1 AAAMGTRGL
10 YVGRRAAALLA
21 ALQMVLLAALLTL
34 AALYGRCRQEAPL
47 PPTPSPSSPSPATRS
62 PAAPPAG
69 VPVAGPGRRLP
80 LHLVPLHYDLE
91 LWPRV
96 RPGQAGPF
104 AFSGQV
110 NITVR
115 CRQDTNV
122 VILHSSGLRSRGAAA
137 VRGPLP
143 ESGVSAMRSP
153 VPEPDAA
160 VEVAGMRQE
169 AGEVAVMELRGR
181 LWAGRRYV
189 LQLSFQGRLEEDL
202 DGLFLTRYTDQGR
215 SSTLIASQLEPT
227 YARTVYPCFDEP
239 AMKATF
245 NIRIVHDPSY
255 VALSNMPAIDVSE
268 MKDDNGSLWTV
279 TTFNTSLKM
288 STYLTAFVICDFDY
302 VTRTE
307 QGNEIRIWARK
318 EAVKNGYVDYALN
331 ITGQIFSFLKDLLNV
346 SYPLPK
352 TDLVALPDFGIGGM
366 ENWGLI
372 TFHESSLMYLPSDK
386 FTSRKALIA
395 LIVSHEL
402 GHQAYGERFFFCLFK
417 WFGNLV
423 TMNWWNDLWLNEGL
437 ASYFEYLGAAFVEPT
452 LSLDKIFYD
461 HVVQPVLRED
471 NEIGVRSLS
480 EHEDKI
486 KGSFSLMSL
495 FDSITY
501 NKGASIAWMLSG
513 FLTKKLFI
521 RALTSYLKEFSF
533 SNANQDDLWTHIQMV
548 VDAQDEVQ
556 LPASVKQIMDSW
568 TCQNGFPVLTL
579 NLTTGTV
586 SQEQFL
592 NKNDEN
598 STDSYNNTWI
608 IPISWMRNGSSQP
621 LMWLD
626 KSSKVFPEMQLSES
640 EYDWVLLN
648 VNLSGYYRVNYDQ
661 LNLKRL
667 ARLLENDPKAIPAV
681 SRFQLIDDLFTLTQ
695 FGYIQIETALE
706 LTKYLAKEDELFIW
720 NVVLSNLLPENLES
734 TLRNYEVYPLLK
746 KYLLKRMLPIY
757 HYYAVFVRQNVD
769 ALADDYFAQVYLEK
783 LFATACWLGLQ
794 DCLNLSSE
802 LYAKWMDNPEYKIPF
817 LIRRTVC
824 CYGVAV
830 GSDKEWNFAWEMY
843 NHSDSTKED
852 KDILLFAMSCA
863 KESWL
868 IYRYLQYG
876 LSDTL
881 FSSNCTSIIILYVVT
896 KDIGHRIAWEFV
908 TENWPLL
915 SERYG
920 KELLHDV
927 LKVMGRFVNT
937 DVQIQE
943 LQVFYNATL
952 EEDERVDTTLLLE
965 LAQFE
970 NMERRQLLIKIAN
983 WLRKNIDD

>member
-1 AAAMGTRGL
+1 MCGRGGRGL

-21 ALQMVLLAALLTL
+21 ALLLALLAALLAL
-34 AALYGRCRQEAPL
+34 AALYGRCRQEAP
-47 PPTPSPSSPSPATRS
+47 PPPAWPAGPGPGPGPG
-62 PAAPPAG
+62 PAAAAPRAPG
-69 VPVAGPGRRLP
+69 LGRRLP
-80 LHLVPLHYDLE
+80 RHLVPLHYDLE

-104 AFSGQV
+104 AFTGQV

-115 CRQDTNV
+115 CRQDTDAAV
-122 VILHSSGLRSRGAAA
+122 LHSSGLRSRGAAA

-143 ESGVSAMRSP
+143 EPG
-153 VPEPDAA
+153 AA
-160 VEVAGMRQE
+160 VEVAGLRQE
-169 AGEVAVMELRGR
+169 AAGEVAVLELRGR
-181 LWAGRRYV
+181 LRAGRRYV
-189 LQLSFQGRLEEDL
+189 LQLGFQGRLEEDL
-202 DGLFLTRYTDQGR
+202 DGLFLTRYADQGR
-215 SSTLIASQLEPT
+215 SSMVIASQLEPT

-268 MKDDNGSLWTV
+268 MKDENGSLWAV

-307 QGNEIRIWARK
+307 RGNEIRIWARK

-331 ITGQIFSFLKDLLNV
+331 ITGPVFSFLEDLLNV

-352 TDLVALPDFGIGGM
+352 TDLVALPDFGAGAM
-366 ENWGLI
+366 ENWGLM
-372 TFHESSLMYLPSDK
+372 TFQESSLMFLPSDK
-386 FTSRKALIA
+386 FTSRKATIA
-395 LIVSHEL
+395 IIVSHEL
-402 GHQAYGERFFFCLFK
+402 GHQ

-437 ASYFEYLGAAFVEPT
+437 ASYFEYLGATFVEPNI
-452 LSLDKIFYD
+452 SLDKIFYD
-461 HVVQPVLRED
+461 RVVQPVLRED

-480 EHEDKI
+480 ESEDKI

-501 NKGASIAWMLSG
+501 NKGASITWMLSG
-513 FLTKKLFI
+513 FLTQKLFI
-521 RALTSYLKEFSF
+521 RALTLYLKEFSF

-548 VDAQDEVQ
+548 IDAQDKVQ

-579 NLTTGTV
+579 NLTTGTI

-592 NKNDEN
+592 NKKNEK

-626 KSSKVFPEMQLSES
+626 KSSKVFPEMQVSES
-640 EYDWVLLN
+640 EYDWILLN

-667 ARLLENDPKAIPAV
+667 ARLLENDPKAIPAI
-681 SRFQLIDDLFTLTQ
+681 SRFQLIDDVFALTQ

-706 LTKYLAKEDELFIW
+706 LTKYLAREDELFVW
-720 NVVLSNLLPENLES
+720 NVVLLNLVPENLES
-734 TLRNYEVYPLLK
+734 TLKNYEVYPLLK
-746 KYLLKRMLPIY
+746 VLFVKMLMLWKMTILL
-757 HYYAVFVRQNVD
+757 
-769 ALADDYFAQVYLEK
+769 
-783 LFATACWLGLQ
+783 TCWLGLQ

-843 NHSDSTKED
+843 NHTDSTKED
-852 KDILLFAMSCA
+852 KDILLSAMSCA

-868 IYRYLQYG
+868 LYRYLQYG

-881 FSSNCTSIIILYVVT
+881 FPSNCTSVIILYVVT

-927 LKVMGRFVNT
+927 LKVMGRYVNT

-952 EEDERVDTTLLLE
+952 EEDERVATTLLLE
-965 LAQFE
+965 FTKFE
-970 NMERRQLLIKIAN
+970 NMERRELLIKVAS
-983 WLRKNIDD
+983 WLQKNVDD

>member
-1 AAAMGTRGL
+1 MGARGL

-21 ALQMVLLAALLTL
+21 ALLLALLAALLAL
-34 AALYGRCRQEAPL
+34 AALYGRCRQEEP
-47 PPTPSPSSPSPATRS
+47 PSPRLPRPSPTAPSLTTPLG
-62 PAAPPAG
+62 PAPSTAS
-69 VPVAGPGRRLP
+69 GRRLP
-80 LHLVPLHYDLE
+80 RNLLPLHYDLE

-110 NITVR
+110 NITVH
-115 CRQDTNV
+115 CLQDTDAAV
-122 VILHSSGLRSRGAAA
+122 LHSSGLRSRGAAV
-137 VRGPLP
+137 VRGPLS
-143 ESGVSAMRSP
+143 EAGAV
-153 VPEPDAA
+153 
-160 VEVAGMRQE
+160 VEVAGLRLDA
-169 AGEVAVMELRGR
+169 AGEVAVLELRGR
-181 LWAGRRYV
+181 LRAGRRYV
-189 LQLSFQGRLEEDL
+189 LQLGFQGRLEEDL
-202 DGLFLTRYTDQGR
+202 DGLFLTRYTDQGL
-215 SSTLIASQLEPT
+215 SSMLIASQLEPT

-268 MKDDNGSLWTV
+268 MKDENGSLWTV
-279 TTFNTSLKM
+279 TKFNTSLKM
-288 STYLTAFVICDFDY
+288 STYLTAFVICAFDY

-307 QGNEIRIWARK
+307 RGNEIRIWARK

-331 ITGQIFSFLKDLLNV
+331 ITGPIFSFLEDLLNI

-352 TDLVALPDFGIGGM
+352 TDLVALPDFGAGAM
-366 ENWGLI
+366 ENWGLM
-372 TFHESSLMYLPSDK
+372 TFQESSLMYQPSDK
-386 FTSRKALIA
+386 FTSRKAMIA
-395 LIVSHEL
+395 IIVSHEL
-402 GHQAYGERFFFCLFK
+402 GHQ

-437 ASYFEYLGAAFVEPT
+437 ASYFEYLGAIFIEPK

-471 NEIGVRSLS
+471 NERGVRSLS
-480 EHEDKI
+480 ETEEKI
-486 KGSFSLMSL
+486 KGSFSLISL

-501 NKGASIAWMLSG
+501 SKGASITWMLSG
-513 FLTKKLFI
+513 FLTEKLFI

-548 VDAQDEVQ
+548 VDAQNEVQ

-579 NLTTGTV
+579 NLTTGTI

-592 NKNDEN
+592 NKKNEN

-626 KSSKVFPEMQLSES
+626 KTSKVFPEMQVSES

-648 VNLSGYYRVNYDQ
+648 VNLNGYYRVNYDQ

-681 SRFQLIDDLFTLTQ
+681 SRFQLIDDVFALTQ

-706 LTKYLAKEDELFIW
+706 LTKYLAREDELFIW
-720 NVVLSNLLPENLES
+720 NMVLLNLVPENLES
-734 TLRNYEVYPLLK
+734 TLKNYEVYPLLK

-757 HYYAVFVRQNVD
+757 HYYSGFIRENID
-769 ALADDYFAQVYLEK
+769 ALEDDYFAQVYLEK

-802 LYAKWMDNPEYKIPF
+802 LYAKWMDNPEYKIPL

-830 GSDKEWNFAWEMY
+830 GTDKEWNFAWEMY
-843 NHSDSTKED
+843 NRTDSTKED
-852 KDILLFAMSCA
+852 TDILLSALSCA

-868 IYRYLQYG
+868 LYRYLQYG

-881 FSSNCTSIIILYVVT
+881 FSANYTSVIILYAVT

-915 SERYG
+915 NERYG

-952 EEDERVDTTLLLE
+952 EEDERVATTLLLE
-965 LAQFE
+965 LTKTE
-970 NMERRQLLIKIAN
+970 NMERRKLLIKVAK
-983 WLRKNIDD
+983 WLQKNLDD

>member
-1 AAAMGTRGL
+1 MGARGL

-21 ALQMVLLAALLTL
+21 ALLLALLAALLAL
-34 AALYGRCRQEAPL
+34 AALYGRCRQEEP
-47 PPTPSPSSPSPATRS
+47 PSPRPPRPSPTAPRLTAPPGPA
-62 PAAPPAG
+62 PAAASD
-69 VPVAGPGRRLP
+69 RRLP
-80 LHLVPLHYDLE
+80 RNLLPLHYDLE
-91 LWPRV
+91 LWPQV

-110 NITVR
+110 NITVH
-115 CRQDTNV
+115 CLQDTDAAL
-122 VILHSSGLRSRGAAA
+122 LHSSGLRSHGAAV
-137 VRGPLP
+137 VRGPLS
-143 ESGVSAMRSP
+143 EKGAV
-153 VPEPDAA
+153 
-160 VEVAGMRQE
+160 VEVAGLRMD
-169 AGEVAVMELRGR
+169 AASEVAVLELRGR
-181 LWAGRRYV
+181 LLAGRRYV
-189 LQLSFQGRLEEDL
+189 LQLGFQGRLEEDL
-202 DGLFLTRYTDQGR
+202 DGLFLTRYTDQGL
-215 SSTLIASQLEPT
+215 SSMLIASQLEPT

-255 VALSNMPAIDVSE
+255 VALSNMPAIDISE
-268 MKDDNGSLWTV
+268 MKDENGSLWTV
-279 TTFNTSLKM
+279 TKFNTSLKM
-288 STYLTAFVICDFDY
+288 STYLTAFVVCDFDY

-307 QGNEIRIWARK
+307 RGNEIRIWARK
-318 EAVKNGYVDYALN
+318 EAVKSGYVDYALN
-331 ITGQIFSFLKDLLNV
+331 VTGPIFSFLEDLLNV

-352 TDLVALPDFGIGGM
+352 TDLVALPDFGAGAM
-366 ENWGLI
+366 ENWGLM
-372 TFHESSLMYLPSDK
+372 TFHESSLMYRPSDK
-386 FTSRKALIA
+386 FTSRKAMIA
-395 LIVSHEL
+395 IIVSHEL
-402 GHQAYGERFFFCLFK
+402 GHQ

-437 ASYFEYLGAAFVEPT
+437 ASYFEYLGAIIVEPT

-471 NEIGVRSLS
+471 NERGVRSLS
-480 EHEDKI
+480 QTEEKI
-486 KGSFSLMSL
+486 KGSFSLISL

-501 NKGASIAWMLSG
+501 SKGASITWMLSG
-513 FLTKKLFI
+513 FLTEKLFI

-533 SNANQDDLWTHIQMV
+533 SNANQDDLWIHIQMV
-548 VDAQDEVQ
+548 VDAQNEVQ

-579 NLTTGTV
+579 NLTTGTI

-592 NKNDEN
+592 NKKNEN
-598 STDSYNNTWI
+598 RTDSYTNTWI

-626 KSSKVFPEMQLSES
+626 KSSKVFPEMQVSES

-648 VNLSGYYRVNYDQ
+648 VNLNGYYRVNYDQ

-667 ARLLENDPKAIPAV
+667 ACLLENDPKAIPAV
-681 SRFQLIDDLFTLTQ
+681 SRFQLIDDVFALTQ

-706 LTKYLAKEDELFIW
+706 LTKYLAREDELFIW
-720 NVVLSNLLPENLES
+720 NMVLSNLVPENLES
-734 TLRNYEVYPLLK
+734 TLKNYEVYPLLK

-757 HYYAVFVRQNVD
+757 HYYAGFIRENVD
-769 ALADDYFAQVYLEK
+769 ALEDDYFAQ
-783 LFATACWLGLQ
+783 
-794 DCLNLSSE
+794 
-802 LYAKWMDNPEYKIPF
+802 IPF

-843 NHSDSTKED
+843 NRTDSTKED
-852 KDILLFAMSCA
+852 KDILLSAMSCA

-868 IYRYLQYG
+868 LYRYLQYG

-881 FSSNCTSIIILYVVT
+881 FSANYTSVIILYAVT

-943 LQVFYNATL
+943 LQAFYNATL
-952 EEDERVDTTLLLE
+952 EEDERVATTVLLE
-965 LAQFE
+965 LTKIE
-970 NMERRQLLIKIAN
+970 NMERRELLIEVAK
-983 WLRKNIDD
+983 WLQKNLDD